1 MIGNETIP
9 VRRSL
14 SGFLEFEK
22 IASARGARY
31 IVVEVTSLALSQ
43 GFADAWP
50 CDVALLTNITYE
62 HINVHQ
68 DFTQYRSIK
77 ERLFRGLHANGTA
90 ILNAGD
96 ESCVTLTSALKKDVQ
111 LITYGWEGP
120 GNYLPPTVSVSCL
133 DLTLDRTLVEMRSLR
148 ATERPVRLEV
158 PAPGLHFAENAVA
171 AFLAAIVG
179 GADERPAAEAIGSTC
194 RPAGRFDLLARHP
207 LIVVDFAHTP
217 DGIRR
222 TLQTVRHLTQGRITV
237 VFGAGGNNDHGK
249 RPLMGAAAAE
259 YADEIVLT
267 TDNSRFEDTL
277 SILQEIESGIHE
289 KCTVKLILDRRE
301 AIISSITQL
310 DTNDALAVLGR
321 GHEEFLH
328 LKGSTIALS
337 DHQVA
342 RETISQIKGS
352 QDELLLG

>member
-77 ERLFRGLHANGTA
+77 ERLFRGLRANGTA

-111 LITYGWEGP
+111 LITYG
-120 GNYLPPTVSVSCL
+120 
-133 DLTLDRTLVEMRSLR
+133 
-148 ATERPVRLEV
+148 
-158 PAPGLHFAENAVA
+158 
-171 AFLAAIVG
+171 
-179 GADERPAAEAIGSTC
+179 
-194 RPAGRFDLLARHP
+194 
-207 LIVVDFAHTP
+207 
-217 DGIRR
+217 
-222 TLQTVRHLTQGRITV
+222 
-237 VFGAGGNNDHGK
+237 
-249 RPLMGAAAAE
+249 
-259 YADEIVLT
+259 
-267 TDNSRFEDTL
+267 
-277 SILQEIESGIHE
+277 
-289 KCTVKLILDRRE
+289 
-301 AIISSITQL
+301 
-310 DTNDALAVLGR
+310 
-321 GHEEFLH
+321 
-328 LKGSTIALS
+328 
-337 DHQVA
+337 
-342 RETISQIKGS
+342 
-352 QDELLLG
+352 